1 MSLRQSMVYEGGY
14 LVINISLLI
23 SQVLSPQLLFSIKSA
38 PSPPT
43 PYQTKIF
50 SHGVREATQKIEKI
64 WALEP
69 NIGMRNRWVEKYK
82 LSAGVITLE
91 RAGCNNG
98 WSNGG
103 VTTVIQL
110 LFQICRQ
117 VNLYW
122 SMRGGR
128 KNASFGR
135 KLVLN
140 LCNLGHVELSII
152 VIISLDSVYHHFP
165 KTHTSS
171 LQQPTLRPSFKV
183 SNNNKW

>member
-23 SQVLSPQLLFSIKSA
+23 SQVLSPQLLLALNPPHHHPLLIKLRYFLMELHRSH
-38 PSPPT
+38 SENREDLST
-43 PYQTKIF
+43 WTK
-50 SHGVREATQKIEKI
+50 HWDEKQ
-64 WALEP
+64 
-69 NIGMRNRWVEKYK
+69 MVEKYK

-171 LQQPTLRPSFKV
+171 LHAAANIEAKF
-183 SNNNKW
+183 